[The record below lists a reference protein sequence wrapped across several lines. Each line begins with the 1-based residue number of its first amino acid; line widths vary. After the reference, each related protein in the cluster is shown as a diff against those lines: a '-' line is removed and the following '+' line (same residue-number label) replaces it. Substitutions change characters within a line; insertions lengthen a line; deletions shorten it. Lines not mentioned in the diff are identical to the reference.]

1 MSLNSSKLSKILIID
16 FGSQFTQLI
25 ARRIRELGVFSEI
38 ISHKKVNSKNIL
50 QENISGIILSGGPL
64 NVYQNDKFKFDR
76 KILQLGTPILGIC
89 FGHQILSKELGG
101 RVKKSNHREFGLAII
116 NKVSNSI
123 LTKNFFNK
131 KNVSNVWMS
140 HADQVSK
147 MPTGF
152 KIVASTKNS
161 KLTIIENSKS
171 NFYGV
176 QFHPEVTHTLKGK
189 ILLRNFLFL
198 ICKMKKNW
206 SSRDQKLKLINEI
219 KQQVGDNKVICGLS
233 GGVDSSV
240 VAQLLSK
247 AIGKN
252 LTCIFVN
259 NGLLRKNEES
269 QVVNTF
275 KKKLKMNLLYVN
287 AEKEFIKK
295 LTDVSD
301 PEKKRKIIGNLF
313 IKIFERCAKK
323 IKNVK
328 FLAQGTL
335 YPDLIESKSVTGSQ
349 TSKIKSHH
357 NVGGL
362 PKRMKLKLVEPLKF
376 LFKDEVRKLGLELN
390 LSSDIIFRHP
400 FPGPGLAIRMPGIIT
415 NEKIKILKEADFYF
429 IKALRDHGLYH
440 KIWQAYAAL
449 LPVKTVGV
457 MGDNR
462 TYEYIC
468 LLRAIISED
477 GMTADFFDFPKGF
490 MQSISNQIINN
501 ISGINRVVYDVTS
514 KPPSTIELE

>member
-1 MSLNSSKLSKILIID
+1 MSLDYNLNKILIVD

-25 ARRIRELGVFSEI
+25 ARRIRELGIFSEI
-38 ISHKKVNSKNIL
+38 ISHKKVKNKNID
-50 QENISGIILSGGPL
+50 ITVKGIILSGGPL
-64 NVYQNDKFKFDR
+64 NVYEINKYSFDK
-76 KILQLGTPILGIC
+76 KIIQKGVPVLGIC
-89 FGHQILSKELGG
+89 FGHQIISKLNGG
-101 RVKKSNHREFGLAII
+101 KVKQSKHREFGLANI
-116 NKVSNSI
+116 S
-123 LTKNFFNK
+123 K
-131 KNVSNVWMS
+131 KNDSLLINDLFKKKKLIQVWMS

-147 MPTGF
+147 LPKNF
-152 KIVASTKNS
+152 KVIASSQNS
-161 KLTIIENSKS
+161 KFAIVENKLK
-171 NFYGV
+171 NYYGV
-176 QFHPEVTHTLKGK
+176 QFHPEVTHTENGK
-189 ILLRNFLFL
+189 KLISNFIFL

-206 SSRDQKLKLINEI
+206 SSKDQKIKLI
-219 KQQVGDNKVICGLS
+219 KDVRKLVGNNKVICALS

-240 VAQLLSK
+240 VAQLLNK

-252 LTCIFVN
+252 LYCIFVN
-259 NGLLRKNEES
+259 TGLLRKDEEK
-269 QVVNTF
+269 QVVTTF
-275 KKKLKMNLLYVN
+275 KKRLKINLIYVN

-295 LTDVSD
+295 LSNISD

-313 IKIFERCAKK
+313 IKIFERYAKR

-362 PKRMKLKLVEPLKF
+362 PKKMKLKLVEPLKF
-376 LFKDEVRKLGLELN
+376 LFKDEVRKLGLELK
-390 LSSDIIFRHP
+390 LSKEIISRHP

-415 NEKIKILKEADFYF
+415 KEKISILKEADNYF
-429 IKALRDHGLYH
+429 IQALKDHKLYN

-462 TYEYIC
+462 TYEYLC
-468 LLRAIISED
+468 LLRAITSED
-477 GMTADFFDFPKGF
+477 GMTADFYEFKKSFI
-490 MQSISNQIINN
+490 QEISNKIVNSIR
-501 ISGINRVVYDVTS
+501 GINRVVYDITS

>member
-1 MSLNSSKLSKILIID
+1 MSLSNNLSKILIID

-25 ARRIRELGVFSEI
+25 ARRVRELGVFSEI
-38 ISHKKVNSKNIL
+38 VSHKKIKITQIAKDNIA
-50 QENISGIILSGGPL
+50 GIILSGGPL
-64 NVYQNDKFKFDR
+64 NVYENDKFKFDKR
-76 KILQLGTPILGIC
+76 ILKLGIPILGIC
-89 FGHQILSKELGG
+89 FGHQILSKLLGG
-101 RVKKSNHREFGLAII
+101 KVKKSKHREFGLATIS
-116 NKVSNSI
+116 KVSNSI

-131 KNVSNVWMS
+131 NNRSDVWMS

-147 MPTGF
+147 MPKNF
-152 KIVASTKNS
+152 KIIASTKNS
-161 KLTIIENSKS
+161 KLTIIENIKE

-176 QFHPEVTHTLKGK
+176 QFHPEVTHTNKGK
-189 ILLRNFLFL
+189 ILLRNFVFL
-198 ICKMKKNW
+198 ICKIKKNW
-206 SSRDQKLKLINEI
+206 SSKDQKLKLINEI
-219 KQQVGDNKVICGLS
+219 KEQVGDNKVICGLS

-259 NGLLRKNEES
+259 NGLLRKNEEI

-275 KKKLKMNLLYVN
+275 KKKLKINLIYVN
-287 AEKEFIKK
+287 AEKEFIRK
-295 LTDVSD
+295 LTNVSD

-313 IKIFERCAKK
+313 IKIFERYANR

-390 LSSDIIFRHP
+390 LSNDIISRHP

-429 IKALRDHGLYH
+429 IKALREHGLYD

-462 TYEYIC
+462 TYEHIC
-468 LLRAIISED
+468 LLRAITSED

-490 MQSISNQIINN
+490 MQSISNLIINN
-501 ISGINRVVYDVTS
+501 IRGINRVVYDVTS

>member
-1 MSLNSSKLSKILIID
+1 MSLDKNLNKILIID

-25 ARRIRELGVFSEI
+25 ARRIRESGVYSEI
-38 ISHKKVNSKNIL
+38 ISHKKVKNKNID
-50 QENISGIILSGGPL
+50 NSIKGIILSGGPL
-64 NVYQNDKFKFDR
+64 NVYQINKYSFDKR
-76 KILQLGTPILGIC
+76 IIENQIPVLGIC
-89 FGHQILSKELGG
+89 FGHQILSKLNGG
-101 RVKKSNHREFGLAII
+101 RVKQSKYREFGLANIR
-116 NKVSNSI
+116 KKSESI

-131 KNVSNVWMS
+131 KKINKVWMS

-147 MPTGF
+147 LPKNF
-152 KIVASTKNS
+152 NVIASSQNS
-161 KLTIIENSKS
+161 KFAIIENKKK

-176 QFHPEVTHTLKGK
+176 QFHPEVTHTENGK
-189 ILLRNFLFL
+189 KLINNFIFL
-198 ICKMKKNW
+198 ICKIKRNW
-206 SSRDQKLKLINEI
+206 SSKDQKIKLIKDVQNL
-219 KQQVGDNKVICGLS
+219 VGKNKVICALS

-240 VAQLLSK
+240 VAQLLNK
-247 AIGKN
+247 AIGKK
-252 LTCIFVN
+252 LFCIFVN
-259 NGLLRKNEES
+259 TGLLRKNEEI
-269 QVVNTF
+269 QVVKTF
-275 KKKLKMNLLYVN
+275 KKKLKINLIYVN
-287 AEKEFIKK
+287 AENEFLRK
-295 LTDVSD
+295 LNNVSD

-313 IKIFERCAKK
+313 IKIFERYAKR

-362 PKRMKLKLVEPLKF
+362 PKKMKLKLVEPLKF
-376 LFKDEVRKLGLELN
+376 LFKDEVRKLGLELK
-390 LSSDIIFRHP
+390 LSKEIISRHP

-415 NEKIKILKEADFYF
+415 KEKIKILKEADNYF
-429 IKALRDHGLYH
+429 IKALRDHNLYN

-462 TYEYIC
+462 TYEYLC
-468 LLRAIISED
+468 LLRAITSED
-477 GMTADFFDFPKGF
+477 GMTADFYDFKKPF
-490 MQSISNQIINN
+490 IQMISNKIVNSIR
-501 ISGINRVVYDVTS
+501 GVNRVVYDVTS

>member
-1 MSLNSSKLSKILIID
+1 MSLNNNLSKILIID

-25 ARRIRELGVFSEI
+25 ARRVRELGVFSEI
-38 ISHKKVNSKNIL
+38 VSHKKIKIT
-50 QENISGIILSGGPL
+50 QIIKENIAGIILSGGPL
-64 NVYQNDKFKFDR
+64 NVYENDKFKFDK
-76 KILQLGTPILGIC
+76 KILKLGVPILGIC
-89 FGHQILSKELGG
+89 FGHQILSKLLGG
-101 RVKKSNHREFGLAII
+101 KVKKSKHREFGLATI

-131 KNVSNVWMS
+131 NKTSDVWMS

-147 MPTGF
+147 MPRNF
-152 KIVASTKNS
+152 KVIASTKNS
-161 KLTIIENSKS
+161 KLTIIENTID

-176 QFHPEVTHTLKGK
+176 QFHPEVTHTDKGK
-189 ILLRNFLFL
+189 ILLRNFVFL
-198 ICKMKKNW
+198 ICNIKKNW
-206 SSRDQKLKLINEI
+206 SSKDQKLKLINEI
-219 KQQVGDNKVICGLS
+219 KEQVGNNKVICGLS

-259 NGLLRKNEES
+259 NGLLRKNEET

-275 KKKLKMNLLYVN
+275 KKKLKMNLIYVN
-287 AEKEFIKK
+287 AEKEFITK
-295 LTDVSD
+295 LTNVSD

-313 IKIFERCAKK
+313 IKIFERYANK
-323 IKNVK
+323 IKNVQ

-390 LSSDIIFRHP
+390 LSNDIISRHP

-462 TYEYIC
+462 TYEHIC
-468 LLRAIISED
+468 LLRAITSED

-501 ISGINRVVYDVTS
+501 IRGINRVVYDVTS

>member
-1 MSLNSSKLSKILIID
+1 MSLNNNLSKILIID

-25 ARRIRELGVFSEI
+25 ARRVRELGVFSEI
-38 ISHKKVNSKNIL
+38 VSHKKIKITQINK
-50 QENISGIILSGGPL
+50 ENIAGIILSGGPL
-64 NVYQNDKFKFDR
+64 NVYENDKFKFDK
-76 KILQLGTPILGIC
+76 KILKLGVPILGIC
-89 FGHQILSKELGG
+89 FGHQILSKLLGG
-101 RVKKSNHREFGLAII
+101 KVKKSKHREFGLATI
-116 NKVSNSI
+116 NKVSNST

-131 KNVSNVWMS
+131 NKMSNVWMS

-147 MPTGF
+147 MPKNF
-152 KIVASTKNS
+152 KVIASTKNS
-161 KLTIIENSKS
+161 KLTIIENIKD

-176 QFHPEVTHTLKGK
+176 QFHPEVTHTNKGK
-189 ILLRNFLFL
+189 ILLRNFVFL
-198 ICKMKKNW
+198 ICKVKKNW
-206 SSRDQKLKLINEI
+206 SSKDQKLKLINEI
-219 KQQVGDNKVICGLS
+219 KEQVGNNKVICGLS

-259 NGLLRKNEES
+259 NGLLRKNEET

-275 KKKLKMNLLYVN
+275 KKKLKMNLIYVN
-287 AEKEFIKK
+287 AEKEFITK
-295 LTDVSD
+295 LTNVSD

-313 IKIFERCAKK
+313 IKIFERYANK
-323 IKNVK
+323 IKNVQ

-390 LSSDIIFRHP
+390 LSNDIISRHP

-415 NEKIKILKEADFYF
+415 NEKINILKEADFYF
-429 IKALRDHGLYH
+429 IKALRDHGLYD

-462 TYEYIC
+462 TYEHIC
-468 LLRAIISED
+468 LLRAITSED
-477 GMTADFFDFPKGF
+477 GMTADFYDFPKGF

-501 ISGINRVVYDVTS
+501 IRGINRVVYDVTS